1 LLSTHLNK
9 QSIRIAEEALCNADK
24 VLRDL
29 ILRIGS
35 CTLAEQPSAPFE
47 TLVRSIVGQQLS
59 GKAAATIY
67 ARLTKI
73 TGTILSPCQLMGIS
87 DEELRAT
94 GMSSRKMACIRSLS
108 RLTATGQLDF
118 SHLESMS
125 DEQIIALLTR
135 INGIGRW
142 TAEMFLI
149 FGLKRPDVLSLSD
162 AGLKRSVKLLYGEG
176 ATLLEAA
183 ENWGAWRSVA
193 SWYLWRNLD

>member
-1 LLSTHLNK
+1 
-9 QSIRIAEEALCNADK
+9 
-24 VLRDL
+24 
-29 ILRIGS
+29 
-35 CTLAEQPSAPFE
+35 
-47 TLVRSIVGQQLS
+47 
-59 GKAAATIY
+59 
-67 ARLTKI
+67 
-73 TGTILSPCQLMGIS
+73 
-87 DEELRAT
+87 
-94 GMSSRKMACIRSLS
+94 
-108 RLTATGQLDF
+108 
-118 SHLESMS
+118 MS